1 MMNINASLCSLLPNN
16 HFPRNFLCSLL
27 PSPRQEKNPA
37 YDTDDDD
44 DDADRYYHHHHHHYC
59 VKTVL
64 TSMEL
69 RVVNNAEKVSQY
81 FFFLFSWAKFKI
93 S

>member
-27 PSPRQEKNPA
+27 PSPMQEKNPA
-37 YDTDDDD
+37 YDNDDDD
-44 DDADRYYHHHHHHYC
+44 DDDDDDDRYYHHHHHHYC

-64 TSMEL
+64 TSMESL
-69 RVVNNAEKVSQY
+69 IMRKRFRNI
-81 FFFLFSWAKFKI
+81 FFSF
-93 S
+93 